1 MFEILFRYPRVLARH
16 REGPFAEERDH
27 FLSYLAEQGAAKDTL
42 LRFARELLIVSHEIN
57 PIPCYQIG
65 IKEIEAFARRWA
77 WRQQRR
83 HRAQTERWSRKLFVL
98 TATQWF
104 RFLGCLREPNVSPAP
119 YTHLIDDFAGCMRR
133 ERDLSP
139 KTIHN
144 YSWHVKQFLGWFS
157 RQSRAFAEVSITD
170 VDRFVALNGTKGW
183 TRVSVAS
190 CAKALRAFFLH
201 AEARG
206 WCPPG
211 IAAAIESPRIF
222 KQEGLPTGPGWND
235 VQRLI
240 ASTTTDQP
248 RDIRDRG
255 MLMLFAIYGLRSGE
269 VANLH
274 VEDFAW
280 EREIV
285 RVPRPKQQRTQ
296 EYPLTHAVGEAV
308 IRYLREVRPSCGR
321 REVFLTLKAPFR
333 PLSPGGLYHITSSRF
348 SQLGILAQ
356 HRGPHALRHACAAHL
371 VSEGLSLKEIGDHL
385 GHRSSD
391 ATRVY
396 AKVDISGLREVASFD
411 LGGVS

>member
-1 MFEILFRYPRVLARH
+1 
-16 REGPFAEERDH
+16 
-27 FLSYLAEQGAAKDTL
+27 
-42 LRFARELLIVSHEIN
+42 
-57 PIPCYQIG
+57 
-65 IKEIEAFARRWA
+65 
-77 WRQQRR
+77 
-83 HRAQTERWSRKLFVL
+83 
-98 TATQWF
+98 
-104 RFLGCLREPNVSPAP
+104 
-119 YTHLIDDFAGCMRR
+119 MRR
-133 ERDLSP
+133 DRDLSP

-201 AEARG
+201 AEARS

-222 KQEGLPTGPGWND
+222 KQEGLPAGPGWND

-240 ASTTTDQP
+240 ASTNTDQP

-255 MLMLFAIYGLRSGE
+255 MLMLFAIYGLRGGE
-269 VANLH
+269 VAKLH

-356 HRGPHALRHACAAHL
+356 HRGLHALRHACAAHL